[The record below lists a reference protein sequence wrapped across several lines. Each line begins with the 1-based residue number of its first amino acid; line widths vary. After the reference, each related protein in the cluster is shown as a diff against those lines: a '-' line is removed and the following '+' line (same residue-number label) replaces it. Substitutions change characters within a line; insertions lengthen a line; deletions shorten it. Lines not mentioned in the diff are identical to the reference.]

1 MQPAPAP
8 RRLCRAAREGNDR
21 HDAQPF
27 LQRFIEEFF
36 VQIFT
41 RERKGPSGEPLGMG
55 RGTEEEP
62 QSQA

>member
-41 RERKGPSGEPLGMG
+41 WERKGPSRRAAGCGKG
-55 RGTEEEP
+55 H
-62 QSQA
+62 

>member
-8 RRLCRAAREGNDR
+8 RPLCRAAREGNDR

-41 RERKGPSGEPLGMG
+41 WERKGPSRRAAGCGKG
-55 RGTEEEP
+55 H
-62 QSQA
+62 